1 VAYTKQYRSKF
12 TKKSEPKKE
21 KLPRVEREWSSYQ
34 KAIFDEVANGTENIQ
49 VDALAG
55 SGKTSS
61 LVEAFYYV
69 PKGKT
74 VLMCA
79 FNKDIQ
85 VELDARAPSGVTVLT
100 LHSLGYKACLR
111 SFPRMSRQIDKNK
124 TLGYIKAII
133 GDEREDND
141 LRNNLQQMV
150 SLCKGYL
157 ASAPSD
163 MDFIMDRHGIDTCG
177 KSREEFIGITN
188 SLLEACKKD
197 TNRIDFD
204 DMIWFPIVHRLHLDK
219 SDYVFVDESQDLNKA
234 QIELALASCR
244 EGGRIITCGDT
255 NQAIYF
261 FRGADSNAIENIV
274 NRCNSKRL
282 PLSIT
287 YRCAK
292 AIVELAQQYVPE
304 LEAAPNAK
312 DGFVDYIS
320 ESDMEQRVGP
330 GDFILSRTNAP
341 LIGWCL
347 TLLKAGIPANIK
359 GRDLAKNMMAMVRKS
374 NAKNVIEF
382 CQWVEQWR
390 DDECERL
397 NAINRDSDVVVDKSE
412 CLLTICE
419 GCKSLD
425 DVMFNIDRLFHDGD
439 DHSRVIL
446 STTHKAKGL
455 ERKRVFILRSTYRP
469 ERGQEEMNLMY
480 VAITRALEYLYLV
493 Q

>member
-1 VAYTKQYRSKF
+1 MAYVKKYRSKF
-12 TKKSEPKKE
+12 TKKKQPVK
-21 KLPRVEREWSSYQ
+21 KLPRVQREWSDYQ
-34 KAIFDEVANGTENIQ
+34 KAIFDEVSNGTGNLQ

-61 LVEAFYYV
+61 MVEALYHV

-79 FNKDIQ
+79 FNKSIQ
-85 VELDARAPSGVTVLT
+85 VELESRAPEGVLTST

-111 SFPRMSRQIDKNK
+111 AFPRMSRQIDKNK

-133 GDEREDND
+133 GDEREDYD
-141 LRNNLQQMV
+141 LRSNIQQMV

-157 ASAPSD
+157 ASTPSD
-163 MDFIMDRHGIDTCG
+163 MDYIMDRHGIDTCE
-177 KSREEFIGITN
+177 KSREEFIAITL
-188 SLLEACKKD
+188 SVLEATKKD

-204 DMIWFPIVHRLHLDK
+204 DMIWFPIVHELKLDK
-219 SDYVFVDESQDLNKA
+219 FDYVFGDESQDMNKT
-234 QIELALASCR
+234 QIELVLRSCK
-244 EGGRIITCGDT
+244 EDGRIITFADT

-261 FRGADSNAIENIV
+261 FRGADSNAVENIV
-274 NRCNSKRL
+274 SRCNSKRL

-292 AIVELAQQYVPE
+292 SIVELAQEYVPE

-312 DGFVDYIS
+312 DGLVDYIS
-320 ESDMEQRVGP
+320 SSDMEEQIGP

-374 NAKNVIEF
+374 NARDVPAF

-397 NAINRDSDVVVDKSE
+397 NAINRDTDVVVDKAE

-419 GCKSLD
+419 GCKTLD
-425 DVMFNIDRLFHDGD
+425 DVMFNIDKLFHDGD

-480 VAITRALEYLYLV
+480 VGITRALEQLYLI
-493 Q
+493 QD